1 MWQLLRVDYLGTTC
15 PRVLYRRVNA
25 KKLAIAFAPPPLPSP
40 PLPSPPLLSDRRS
53 PCCKSQRWQSK
64 IILSTC
70 PLKHHRYD
78 QGPKKCS
85 PFVPCRVV
93 LTVIINFSMDS
104 STGKLY
110 RPGDVSFRLR
120 FFLCPGL
127 EPILRVLVP
136 SSTPAVRLLSFSS
149 SPSLLREMV

>member
-1 MWQLLRVDYLGTTC
+1 MWQLLRVDYLGTTS

-25 KKLAIAFAPPPLPSP
+25 KKLAIAFAPP
-40 PLPSPPLLSDRRS
+40 LPSPPLLSDYRS

-70 PLKHHRYD
+70 PLKHHRHD
-78 QGPKKCS
+78 QGPKKRS
-85 PFVPCRVV
+85 PFVPFRVV

-120 FFLCPGL
+120 FFLCRGL
-127 EPILRVLVP
+127 EPIPIVLVP